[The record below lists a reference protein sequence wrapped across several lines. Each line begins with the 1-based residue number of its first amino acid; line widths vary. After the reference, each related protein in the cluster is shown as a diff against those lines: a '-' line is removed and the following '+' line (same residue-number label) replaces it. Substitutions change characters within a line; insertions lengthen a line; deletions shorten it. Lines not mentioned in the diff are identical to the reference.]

1 MDEAPLSEEAVRELA
16 ASIRTQVMDRV
27 RGQEQLV
34 LVMATLI
41 GVATTLASSFKT
53 HPEIAGVFGIAF
65 SFFALLTLRQDQEI
79 TNLVT
84 YLLDERVFRDHARA
98 QAGWE
103 RFKLYAMQEGGL
115 RRHPDTVAQVIS
127 IYALPLLASLA
138 FATAAVLID
147 PDSWLSWLCVALVLA
162 LDMLYWVGARE
173 VVAAYRQI
181 GGGHPP
187 PSGHD
192 AT

>member
-1 MDEAPLSEEAVRELA
+1 MTEPPLSEEAVRELA

-27 RGQEQLV
+27 KGQEQLV

-41 GVATTLASSFKT
+41 GVATTLASTFKM
-53 HPEIAGVFGIAF
+53 HSEVAGVFAIAF

-103 RFKLYAMQEGGL
+103 RFKLLAMQAGGL
-115 RRHPDTVAQVIS
+115 RRHPQTVAQVVS

-138 FATAAVLID
+138 FAIAAVVID
-147 PDSWLSWLCVALVLA
+147 VDNWLSWLCVAVVLSLDA
-162 LDMLYWVGARE
+162 LYAVGARE
-173 VVAAYRQI
+173 VVAAYRRI
-181 GGGHPP
+181 GGGLPP
-187 PSGHD
+187 RGP
-192 AT
+192 

>member
-1 MDEAPLSEEAVRELA
+1 
-16 ASIRTQVMDRV
+16 MDRV

-41 GVATTLASSFKT
+41 GVATTLASSFRA

-84 YLLDERVFRDHARA
+84 YLLDESVFRDHARA

-103 RFKLYAMQEGGL
+103 RFKLRAMQEGGL
-115 RRHPDTVAQVIS
+115 RNNPGTAAQVLS
-127 IYALPLLASLA
+127 IYALPVLASLA
-138 FATAAVLID
+138 FAGAGVAID
-147 PDSWLSWLCVALVLA
+147 LGNWLAWLCIATVLSLDAL
-162 LDMLYWVGARE
+162 YGVGTRN
-173 VVAAYRQI
+173 VMAAYRQI
-181 GGGHPP
+181 GAGL
-187 PSGHD
+187 PS
-192 AT
+192 